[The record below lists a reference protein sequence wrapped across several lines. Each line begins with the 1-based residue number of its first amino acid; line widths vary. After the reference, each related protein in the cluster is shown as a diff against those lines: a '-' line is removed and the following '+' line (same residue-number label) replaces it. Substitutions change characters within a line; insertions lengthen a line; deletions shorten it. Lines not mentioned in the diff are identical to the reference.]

1 MARALTA
8 WQKHVKTEAKRTGK
22 VGKDL
27 FQAASKTYTKKG
39 TPKTSKPAARARAK
53 RSNPKVKNVSR
64 KPKLFRIIS
73 GIGAIEDLGVGLAG
87 GIAFRTFGFGAN
99 AVPATRIVQGIAGVA
114 MDRRGKRHLVQGTI
128 DFVDNWLLDVL
139 GHGVG
144 SSPGATPSI
153 SKLLTPLKALK
164 IVR

>member
-1 MARALTA
+1 LAKALTV
-8 WQKHVKTEAKRTGK
+8 WQKHVKAESKRTGL
-22 VGKDL
+22 VGAPL
-27 FQAASKTYTKKG
+27 FKAASKTYNKKS
-39 TPKTSKPAARARAK
+39 KTSKTTKPAVRAK

-64 KPKLFRIIS
+64 KPKLFRTIS

-139 GHGVG
+139 GHGVN
-144 SSPGATPSI
+144 SSPAAAPSI